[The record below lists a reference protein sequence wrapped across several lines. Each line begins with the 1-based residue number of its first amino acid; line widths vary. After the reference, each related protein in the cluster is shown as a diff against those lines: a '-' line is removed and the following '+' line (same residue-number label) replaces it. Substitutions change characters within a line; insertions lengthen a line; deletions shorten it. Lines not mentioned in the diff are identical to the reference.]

1 MVKVS
6 KDIST
11 EQKIL
16 DAAKQVFF
24 DKGMDGARMQDIAD
38 KAGINKAMLHYY
50 FRSKEK
56 LFETIFAES
65 FNDFFPRLSSILE
78 SDTNLTGKIE
88 MICTAYINQIR
99 CMPYLPVFILHEVN
113 RRPGTF
119 LKKIWGS
126 YPPPIKLFFKAIE
139 TAVKKKE
146 IKPVDP
152 LQLIMNI
159 VSLCIF
165 PFAAKPIFQQATGIS
180 KKQFDAMMEE
190 RKKIVPQMII
200 QSIKK

>member
-78 SDTNLTGKIE
+78 SDTNLAGKIE
-88 MICTAYINQIR
+88 MICTEYIKQIQLV
-99 CMPYLPVFILHEVN
+99 PYLPIFILHEVN
-113 RRPGTF
+113 RRPDTF

-126 YPPPIKLFFKAIE
+126 YPPPVKLFFKAIE
-139 TAVKKKE
+139 TGIRQKE

-152 LQLIMNI
+152 LQLMMNI
-159 VSLCIF
+159 ISLCIF

-180 KKQFDAMMEE
+180 KKQFDTMMEE
-190 RKKIVPQMII
+190 KK
-200 QSIKK
+200 